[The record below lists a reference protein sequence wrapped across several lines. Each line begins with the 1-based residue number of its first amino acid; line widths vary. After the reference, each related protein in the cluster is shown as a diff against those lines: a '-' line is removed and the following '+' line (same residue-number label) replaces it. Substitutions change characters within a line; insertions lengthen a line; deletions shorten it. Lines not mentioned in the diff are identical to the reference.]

1 MDSSAARK
9 LPDVR
14 SDSLGWSE
22 WKVISENLH
31 LTHLA
36 YRSKLHLRVEAEAKV
51 AIQPIKHATLQEK
64 VVNIFQ
70 YCDKTN
76 LPEKDLLQKSAPCL
90 FTK

>member
-51 AIQPIKHATLQEK
+51 AIQPIKHAKNMKIIIKKYYLTQGM
-64 VVNIFQ
+64 VRQI
-70 YCDKTN
+70 
-76 LPEKDLLQKSAPCL
+76 
-90 FTK
+90 

>member
-51 AIQPIKHATLQEK
+51 AIQPIKHAKNMKIIIKKILSHSR
-64 VVNIFQ
+64 
-70 YCDKTN
+70 DGAA
-76 LPEKDLLQKSAPCL
+76 DLKIIQSEL
-90 FTK
+90 TD